1 MEWTLLILIL
11 ILQIWIIGL
20 YYKWESY
27 NKKKGENLAMK
38 EDSRDINYEGEKG
51 KNLATKEDIAQ
62 ITKEIERVKNE
73 ISFEN
78 QRKHTFIEQRTNR
91 YIEILHLAEEL
102 QLYNNQLL
110 FYLYDKNSVEKLST
124 LINEANK
131 TLLKLLHENR
141 LLMVSTDDEYT
152 IKRSNNLV
160 KSSQEFVAFLC
171 YIASN
176 AISHLTDWKIY
187 FDLANKSKYNSE
199 LSKMA
204 TDCIQQFSQTRK
216 EYEDK
221 ISEKEK
227 KLYNDMV
234 KYLPALKRLF
244 KQEFYLKF
252 DFIAKIEKPET

>member
-1 MEWTLLILIL
+1 MEVGTLVNVITIILAVGNFICL
-11 ILQIWIIGL
+11 FSISR
-20 YYKWESY
+20 KKAY
-27 NKKKGENLAMK
+27 NE
-38 EDSRDINYEGEKG
+38 EKG
-51 KNLATKEDIAQ
+51 KNLATKEDIEQ
-62 ITKEIERVKNE
+62 ITEQIEKVKNE
-73 ISFEN
+73 ISFES

-102 QLYNNQLL
+102 QLYKNQLL
-110 FYLYDKNSVEKLST
+110 YYLYDKNSVEKLST

-131 TLLKLLHENR
+131 TFLRLLHENR
-141 LLMVSTDDEYT
+141 ILMASTDDEYT

-160 KSSQEFVAFLC
+160 SSSQQYVVFLC

-176 AISHLTDWKIY
+176 AISHLSNWKIY
-187 FDLANKSKYNSE
+187 FDLANESKENSE

-204 TDCIQQFSQTRK
+204 TDSLLQLSKTRK

-234 KYLPALKRLF
+234 EYLSALKKLF

-252 DFIAKIEKPET
+252 EFMTKTEKPEA

>member
-1 MEWTLLILIL
+1 MIWILLIFIL
-11 ILQIWIIGL
+11 ILQIWCIGL

-51 KNLATKEDIAQ
+51 KNLATKEDIDG
-62 ITKEIERVKNE
+62 ITKIIESVKNE
-73 ISFEN
+73 ISFES
-78 QRKHTFIEQRTNR
+78 QRKHTFIEERTNR
-91 YIEILHLAEEL
+91 YIEILHLVEEL
-102 QLYNNQLL
+102 QLYKSQLL
-110 FYLYDKNSVEKLST
+110 YYLYDKNSVEKLST

-131 TLLKLLHENR
+131 TFLMLLHENR
-141 LLMVSTDDEYT
+141 ILMVSTDDEYT

-160 KSSQEFVAFLC
+160 TSSQQYVVFLC

-176 AISHLTDWKIY
+176 AISHLSNWKIY
-187 FDLANKSKYNSE
+187 FDLLNKSKDNSE

-204 TDCIQQFSQTRK
+204 TDSLLQLSKTRNEFENNIK
-216 EYEDK
+216 
-221 ISEKEK
+221 EKET

-234 KYLPALKRLF
+234 EYLSALKRLF

-252 DFIAKIEKPET
+252 DFIAKTEKPEA